1 MSTKNALTALAIL
14 AIAVVL
20 YLFVAPMLRPEATVE
35 EETPTDVAV
44 HVATV
49 SRATLHRYVTAFGN
63 VAPEPQSA
71 ERPPANVTIG
81 APVGGLLVSIDCVE
95 GSRVERGD
103 TLFRLDDRVAE
114 VDLQTARA
122 QLEFAEK
129 TYARQQELIAADGT
143 SQRAFQEAEAARN
156 AARNA
161 VAAAETQLAL
171 LQITAPIAGTV
182 VRIDAALGQTI
193 EANTVLAELVALDR
207 LVVSA
212 GVPSAEAAGLTLGMP
227 VEIATAGS
235 SAASAGTTEPS
246 AIPSRLTF
254 IANDVDRRSDTVMV
268 RAVVPP
274 GSTLKPGEFLRIRIL
289 AEERADRLVVPE
301 ASLVTSADEGEWIVV
316 VEGDQAHRQPVT
328 SGLRE
333 GGLVEVTGDGLRE
346 GMTIVTE
353 DAYSLPP
360 ETRVHIVER

>member
-14 AIAVVL
+14 AVAVLL
-20 YLFVAPMLRPEATVE
+20 YFFVAPMLRPAATVE

-44 HVATV
+44 HVATIT
-49 SRATLHRYVTAFGN
+49 RATLHRYVTAYGRIE
-63 VAPEPQSA
+63 PEPRSVD
-71 ERPPANVTIG
+71 RPPGNVTIG
-81 APVGGLLVSIDCVE
+81 TPVNGLLVSIDCIE
-95 GSRVERGD
+95 GGRVERGD
-103 TLFRLDDRVAE
+103 TLFRLDSRVAE
-114 VDLQTARA
+114 VELQTARA

-171 LQITAPIAGTV
+171 LQITAPIAGTI

-227 VEIATAGS
+227 VEITTGGS
-235 SAASAGTTEPS
+235 PAEPS
-246 AIPSRLTF
+246 VVASRLAF
-254 IANDVDRRSDTVMV
+254 IADDVDRRSDTVMV
-268 RAVVPP
+268 RAAVPP
-274 GSTLKPGEFLRIRIL
+274 GSTLKPGEFLGIRIL
-289 AEERADRLVVPE
+289 AEERPDVLVVPE
-301 ASLVTSADEGEWIVV
+301 ASLVTSADEGEWVV
-316 VEGDQAHRQPVT
+316 VVVGEQAHREPVT

-333 GGLVEVTGDGLRE
+333 GGLVEVTGAGLRE
-346 GMTIVTE
+346 GMTIVTD